1 VAGEASILL
10 LPADRPRISQLIFF
24 VLGCLTTTS
33 FAPFGW
39 SLLAPLLL
47 LPLLYV
53 CLTNSPRD
61 SAKYAFWFGFGL
73 FLTGTYWIYISVVVF
88 GQAPVWIALLLMVG
102 LVLLMSLYF
111 WLIGWLMS
119 RLASGEPWRLLAVAP
134 AAWVLIEW
142 LRGWLFTGFP
152 WLALG
157 YSQVDSAL
165 AGWAPVLGVYG
176 VSALLVL
183 SVAAILVAVLCR
195 GRQQYIALAIVVLPW
210 LSGGVLKAVAWTEP
224 SGEAV
229 TATIIQG
236 GISQDRKWLDEEF
249 LPTLN
254 HYRSATREVANSD
267 IVVWPEVAIP
277 SRFSRLS
284 LIEDYVDAIE
294 SDSRVTGQTI
304 LLGLLEF
311 VADERAKPKVY
322 NSIVALNGE
331 ARQVYRKRHLVP
343 FGEYFPVPDKVRDW
357 MRMLSLPNEDLSAG
371 EDDQDLIRTLDGVQM
386 AIAICYEDAYGA
398 EQLFALPDAD
408 ILINVS
414 NDAWF
419 GDSIAPHQHLQIA
432 RMRSLEVGRYAV
444 RATNT
449 GISAFIG
456 PDGKILEVG
465 PQFVPA
471 RITMKIEPMQG
482 STPYAS
488 IGNWFVIG
496 LCVLMLGGFWLRGRA
511 NL

>member
-1 VAGEASILL
+1 MAREPSILL
-10 LPADRPRISQLIFF
+10 LPADRPRVSQLIFF
-24 VLGCLTTTS
+24 VLGCLTTTA

-47 LPLLYV
+47 LPFLYV

-61 SAKYAFWFGFGL
+61 SGKHGFWFGFGL
-73 FLTGTYWIYISVVVF
+73 FLMGTYWIYISVVVF

-111 WLIGWLMS
+111 WLAGWLMS

-134 AAWVLIEW
+134 AAWVLVEW

-152 WLALG
+152 WMALG

-165 AGWAPVLGVYG
+165 AGWAPVVGVYG
-176 VSALLVL
+176 VSALLML
-183 SVAAILVAVLCR
+183 SVAAILVAILRR
-195 GRQQYIALAIVVLPW
+195 GRQQWIALVVVVLPW
-210 LSGGVLKAVAWTEP
+210 LCGGILKTVEWTEP
-224 SGEAV
+224 SGEAI

-236 GISQDRKWLDEEF
+236 GVSQDRKWLNEQF
-249 LPTLN
+249 RPTLDY
-254 HYRSATREVANSD
+254 YRSATRDVASSD

-277 SRFSRLS
+277 SRPSRYQAVA
-284 LIEDYVDAIE
+284 EYVDAIE

-304 LLGLLEF
+304 LLGLLELT
-311 VADERAKPKVY
+311 ADEQGELEIY
-322 NSIVALNGE
+322 NSILALNG
-331 ARQVYRKRHLVP
+331 AQRQVYRKRHLVP
-343 FGEYFPVPDKVRDW
+343 FGEYFPVPDKVRQW
-357 MRMLSLPNEDLSAG
+357 MRMMSLPNQDLSAG
-371 EDDQDLIRTLDGVQM
+371 EEEPKLIRTLDGIEM
-386 AIAICYEDAYGA
+386 AVAICYEDAYGA
-398 EQLFALPDAD
+398 EQLYALPDAD

-432 RMRSLEVGRYAV
+432 RMRSLEVGRYTV

-456 PDGKILEVG
+456 PDGKVLRSG

-471 RITMKIEPMQG
+471 KMTMKIEPMQG
-482 STPYAS
+482 GTPYAS
-488 IGNWFVIG
+488 NGNWFILS
-496 LCVLMLGGFWLRGRA
+496 LCVVVLAGFWARGRA